1 MIISFFIPHAGCRH
15 QCVFC
20 NQNKITGQ
28 VEPVDASAIPGR
40 IHDYLKT
47 SSHQTPTQVAF
58 FGGSFTA
65 LPMEMQT
72 SYLESVQPFLGSGQI
87 EAIRIST
94 RPDCISR
101 AVLELLRKYGVVAV
115 ELGVQSMDDQVL
127 TRSGRGHTS
136 QDSIDAVALLKSY
149 GFSVGL
155 QLMPG
160 LPGDSAD
167 RFQSTIA
174 EAIGLRPDT
183 VRMYPA
189 LVIEGTPLAE
199 LYRAGRYTPLT
210 LDEAVALCRDA
221 FMQFEC
227 AGIKVIRMGLQPTI
241 ALDHR
246 GTIVAGP
253 YHAAFGQ
260 LVKSSVF
267 LNRMRALL
275 SERPYRY
282 TAAVFQVHRQDLST
296 AVGQHREN
304 VERLK
309 KEFRL
314 REIHIVES
322 PNAQRGGIP
331 ILLSAS

>member
-1 MIISFFIPHAGCRH
+1 MIISFFIPHAGCSH

-28 VEPVDASAIPGR
+28 VGPADASAIPGR
-40 IHDYLKT
+40 IRDYLKT
-47 SSHQTPTQVAF
+47 NSHQTPTQVAF

-65 LPMEMQT
+65 LPIEMQT
-72 SYLESVQPFLGSGQI
+72 TYLESVQPFLRSGLI
-87 EAIRIST
+87 ESIRIST

-101 AVLELLRKYGVVAV
+101 TVLKVLRKYGVATI

-127 TRSGRGHTS
+127 IRSGRGHTS
-136 QDSIDAVALLKSY
+136 QDSIDAVALIKGY
-149 GFSVGL
+149 GFAVGL

-174 EAIGLRPDT
+174 ESIRLRPDA

-199 LYRAGRYTPLT
+199 LHRAGQYTPLT
-210 LDEAVALCRDA
+210 LDEAVALCSEA
-221 FMQFEC
+221 FMKFEY

-241 ALDHR
+241 ELEFP
-246 GTIVAGP
+246 GTILAGP

-267 LNRMRALL
+267 FKRMRDLL
-275 SERPYRY
+275 SERTYRET
-282 TAAVFQVHRQDLST
+282 TAIFQVHRQDLST
-296 AVGQHREN
+296 AVGQRREN
-304 VERLK
+304 VEKLK
-309 KEFRL
+309 KEFGL